1 MDQGAILLWP
11 EVEDLYTLMR
21 LRVQCGHTAFERE
34 KQNSP
39 INPELCEWPESYF
52 DETIW
57 FDDWPTNLV
66 VKTMALDPSKGSDA
80 RLSDYSATVTLGMDR
95 HGILYVEADLA
106 RRTTPDIVAHAADWF
121 RRFQPDAFA
130 VESNQ
135 FQDLLAGQFESEF
148 RRQGILAAR
157 PVPIDNQTSKQVR
170 IRRLGSYLASRR
182 FRFKANSPTTRL
194 LVEQLQEFPLADHDD
209 GPDALEMAIRL
220 AGQILQGRS
229 FNDGLGNRLPLSSL
243 YQPGI
248 SFEVAHFFMRIPREK
263 PGLAQQMTPHF
274 VTVGVPILEIPAK
287 INVRDLKNAQL
298 QKAQARVSLYSVL
311 AYIRVGIP

>member
-1 MDQGAILLWP
+1 MWVRMSLPSRTSDSPTTVDSSQIPPGRRDLLGRDAARVFYEQHRADMDAGAILLWP
-11 EVEDLYTLMR
+11 EVEDLYTLMC

-80 RLSDYSATVTLGMDR
+80 RLGDYSALVTLGIDR

-106 RRTTPDIVAHAADWF
+106 RRPTPEIVADGVEWF

-130 VESNQ
+130 IESNQ

-157 PVPIDNQTSKQVR
+157 PLSHRQPTSKQVR

-194 LVEQLQEFPLADHDD
+194 LVEQLQEFPIADHDD

-220 AGQILQGRS
+220 AEEYAR
-229 FNDGLGNRLPLSSL
+229 RLPLRRR
-243 YQPGI
+243 PRPPT
-248 SFEVAHFFMRIPREK
+248 ARRITGGRTF
-263 PGLAQQMTPHF
+263 LS
-274 VTVGVPILEIPAK
+274 VK
-287 INVRDLKNAQL
+287 IQDRTQTG
-298 QKAQARVSLYSVL
+298 QSV
-311 AYIRVGIP
+311 V